1 MKKYF
6 AEALG
11 TAVLVLIG
19 CGAVVIGGYG
29 AGLPQNAINTLPIA
43 LAFGLAVT
51 GMAYALGPISGCHL
65 NPSVTIAA
73 WAAGRLPTS
82 DVPGYIASQIV
93 GAFIGAGFLA
103 LILSGKAGGYDIQAQ
118 GLAQTGWG
126 AGYLGQYSLLSALIV
141 EFVATFIFMVVILGA
156 TSKAGTTP
164 VAGLVI
170 GLTLAVLILTFINVT
185 GVSLNPARSLAPAV
199 YVGGTALAQVWLF
212 LIVPPLAALLAGFL
226 FKNRVL
232 EAE

>member
-1 MKKYF
+1 MKKYL
-6 AEALG
+6 AECLG

-29 AGLPQNAINTLPIA
+29 AGLPQAPLGALPIA

-51 GMAYALGPISGCHL
+51 GMAYAIGPISGCHL
-65 NPSVTIAA
+65 NPSVTLAV
-73 WAAGRLPTS
+73 WSAGRMPTRQ
-82 DVPGYIASQIV
+82 VPLYIISQFI
-93 GAFIGAGFLA
+93 GAFVGAGFLA
-103 LILSGKAGGYDIQAQ
+103 LILAGKVGGYDIAIK
-118 GLAQTGWG
+118 GLAQNGWG
-126 AGYLGQYSLLSALIV
+126 TGNVGEYSMNSAMIV

-170 GLTLAVLILTFINVT
+170 GLTLAVLILTFISVT

-199 YVGGTALAQVWLF
+199 YVGGTALSQVWVF
-212 LIVPPLAALLAGFL
+212 LVVPPIAAIVAGLLFRT
-226 FKNRVL
+226 RVL
-232 EAE
+232 EA